1 MKTSVYILSIFL
13 MLIGLIGSIININ
26 IDVEDLKYELNCE
39 RILKDKKIEELEK
52 EIRMLKTDV
61 YVIQYGFESEEGK

>member
-1 MKTSVYILSIFL
+1 MKTSVYILLIFL
-13 MLIGLIGSIININ
+13 ILIGLIGSIINID

-52 EIRMLKTDV
+52 EIRIMKQDIL
-61 YVIQYGFESEEGK
+61 ILEYGCEYEEK